1 MLVESKPVVTVT
13 NLVTKEFVT
22 LIPTENTEASVIRLA
37 KSARKDIA
45 IVKGLRSGRIWP
57 RFTIFANTAD
67 NEIEITVQYLI
78 EEKA

>member
-1 MLVESKPVVTVT
+1 MLVKSKPVVTVT

>member
-1 MLVESKPVVTVT
+1 MLVQTKPVVDVT

-22 LIPTENTEASVIRLA
+22 LVPNENTQSAVIRLA

-45 IVKGLRSGRIWP
+45 VIKGLRSGRLWP
-57 RFTIFANTAD
+57 RYSVFADAAD
-67 NEIEITVQYLI
+67 NEIEITVQYTI

>member
-1 MLVESKPVVTVT
+1 MLVQSKPVVTVT